1 MATET
6 TDSKY
11 EELKGQVLE
20 ALRGADIGLGTQ
32 DVARRLNIS
41 KTTAYRYLEMMRV
54 EGAVESKVVGRST
67 VWVPKLRPYLEVQAV
82 RRLSEGVPLKEMLS
96 VREDGTLE
104 VAGRR
109 VFLSLADAIRALREA
124 VVESVGP
131 DEAPRVL
138 YRYGEIQ
145 GEVYGRYAADLFRGD
160 ADSLRTVLLRV
171 VPAAGGV
178 KPVEFKVDEAAR
190 TLRVE
195 VVNSM
200 EARFFPGPEPQC
212 HITRG
217 FCAGAAAVFFGRR
230 AAARELEC
238 QAQGKPRCVIE
249 ARW

>member
-1 MATET
+1 MAADT
-6 TDSKY
+6 KY
-11 EELKGQVLE
+11 GELKGQVLE
-20 ALRGADIGLGTQ
+20 ALRGADIGLGTH
-32 DVARRLNIS
+32 DVARRLSIS

-67 VWVPKLRPYLEVQAV
+67 VWVPKLRPYLEIQAV
-82 RRLSEGVPLKEMLS
+82 RRLSEGVPLKEMLL

-109 VFLSLADAIRALREA
+109 VFLSLAESIRALREA
-124 VVESVGP
+124 VAEVAGP
-131 DEAPRVL
+131 EAPRAL

-145 GEVYGRYAADLFRGD
+145 GEIYGRYAADLFRGNV
-160 ADSLRTVLLRV
+160 DSLRTVLLRV

-178 KPVEFKVDEAAR
+178 KPVEFRLDENSR

-195 VVNSM
+195 LVNSM
-200 EARFFPGPEPQC
+200 EAHFFPGPEPQC

-217 FCAGAAAVFFGRR
+217 FCAGAAGVFFGKKCT
-230 AAARELEC
+230 ARELEC

-249 ARW
+249 VTW